1 MKLSRQLFRLDKVDE
16 LATKATR
23 TGQDEAEVRLGYRI
37 GLTNGWDDGLSLPG
51 QPKHM
56 TYASGVTPR
65 QMAEMRTEI
74 LNAER
79 SDTFLEDLIQRDY
92 WVNYL
97 KEKYPEVFQAL
108 DEMDVQEEVDNA
120 DEAAFLSQLFEQ
132 AAARNAKMIALSRQ
146 EVAEFAGGSNS

>member
-1 MKLSRQLFRLDKVDE
+1 
-16 LATKATR
+16 
-23 TGQDEAEVRLGYRI
+23 
-37 GLTNGWDDGLSLPG
+37 
-51 QPKHM
+51 M